1 MTQNNLLDSTKE
13 ALYQLI
19 RGVIYKPADTFRK
32 NPNYLQDVGK
42 LTLEQR
48 MVHVNDYLRKRDN
61 QNWKYDIE
69 TLLSHVDGA
78 DINDVAD
85 AGSGPGLSAEC
96 IIDRFN
102 PNRLV
107 LVDAIPEMLAV
118 AKQRLESRQEQYN
131 GKIEYINGQVEEL
144 PALVKEPVDLV
155 VMHWV
160 IPYTKWQKQKQMLK
174 GIREKAL
181 REGGMLLFNIPYEDP
196 EFPDIDFYIAQA
208 FAQHLHLEYDIPQLD
223 KLSGVTMPTSSLTD
237 YVDNSLSKARFKRV
251 SKKPEVIYLNN
262 QQIGE
267 YVAGFA
273 SVFSNNLGM
282 LQLNG
287 RVPQTDYERIKGEI
301 PNMASTIYKV
311 LSGRKMYKQSHVIY
325 VATK

>member
-13 ALYQLI
+13 VLYQLL
-19 RGVIYKPADTFRK
+19 RDVIYKRADTHRK

-48 MVHVNDYLRKRDN
+48 MVHVNDYLRERNN
-61 QNWKYDIE
+61 QIWRHDIE
-69 TLLSHVDGA
+69 TLLSYVNG
-78 DINDVAD
+78 IKVNDVAD

-107 LVDAIPEMLAV
+107 LVDAIPEMLDV
-118 AKQRLESRQEQYN
+118 AKQRLESRPEPYN
-131 GKIEYINGQVEEL
+131 GKIEYINGQVEGL
-144 PALVKEPVDLV
+144 PTLIKKPVDLV

-196 EFPDIDFYIAQA
+196 EFPDIDFYIAQL
-208 FAQHLHLEYDIPQLD
+208 FALRLHLEYDIPQLH
-223 KLSGVTMPTSSLTD
+223 KLSRVTMPTSSLTD
-237 YVDNSLSKARFKRV
+237 NVDNSLSKARFKRV

-262 QQIGE
+262 QQIE
-267 YVAGFA
+267 KCVDGFA
-273 SVFSNNLGM
+273 SVFFNNLGM

-287 RVPQTDYERIKGEI
+287 RMPQTDYERIKGEI
-301 PNMASTIYKV
+301 PNMASTIYTL
-311 LSGRKMYKQSHVIY
+311 LSGQKMYKLSHVIY